1 MRLLQDIIIAID
13 GYSSCGKSTLA
24 KNLARLLEYR
34 HIDTGAM
41 YRAVAYWGMQNGW
54 LQPEHLDKDEL
65 IRHLSEISID
75 FNYNAQNLT
84 NEIWLNGKMVE
95 EKIRTPE
102 VSEMASKVSQWIEVR
117 EQLVS
122 WQQQM
127 GKAKKIVMDGRDI
140 GTVVFPSAEVK
151 IFMTASNEIRAQR
164 RYNELIE
171 KGIQTTYDEVLKNL
185 IERDYQDTH
194 RAVSPLKKANDAI
207 ILDNSRLTKEEQLQW
222 IVNLL
227 KQKFPYED

>member
-1 MRLLQDIIIAID
+1 
-13 GYSSCGKSTLA
+13 
-24 KNLARLLEYR
+24 
-34 HIDTGAM
+34 
-41 YRAVAYWGMQNGW
+41 
-54 LQPEHLDKDEL
+54 
-65 IRHLSEISID
+65 
-75 FNYNAQNLT
+75 
-84 NEIWLNGKMVE
+84 
-95 EKIRTPE
+95 
-102 VSEMASKVSQWIEVR
+102 
-117 EQLVS
+117 
-122 WQQQM
+122 
-127 GKAKKIVMDGRDI
+127 
-140 GTVVFPSAEVK
+140 
-151 IFMTASNEIRAQR
+151 MTASNEIRAQR